1 MMQKML
7 KIKTTRGISLVEML
21 VAVAI
26 IAMLAGII
34 YPSISDSRK
43 TSRDLDR
50 VKALNDLE
58 GALALY
64 YLDHKQYPSLV
75 PNLPTSDPDFEYGS
89 NLSGFYYNKTDS
101 SGQCTTNKFRG
112 GDETTQLTA
121 DYLAFDNSSSV
132 GFLEELYDG
141 GYINNPYWKDPT
153 TPAQTDPF
161 NCRYV
166 TRRGEDNNAQGGMTD
181 NVQHYLLHCN
191 LEERADLEA
200 NDGGKNSTVYEIISP
215 GAPWI
220 CICGT
225 DGQASGSSCSQ
236 Y

>member
-1 MMQKML
+1 MMQRTP

-26 IAMLAGII
+26 IAMLVGIV

-43 TSRDLDR
+43 MSRDLDR

-64 YLDHKQYPSLV
+64 YLDHKQYPSTV
-75 PNLPTSDPDFEYGS
+75 PNVPAASFGS
-89 NLSGFYYNKTDS
+89 SLSGFFYNKADS
-101 SGQCTTNKFRG
+101 SGQCVTGSSGKFSG
-112 GDETTQLTA
+112 GSSGTFTA

-141 GYINNPYWKDPT
+141 GYITNPYWKDPT
-153 TPAQTDPF
+153 IPAQTDPF

-166 TRRGEDNNAQGGMTD
+166 TRRDEDNDAQGGRTD

-225 DGQASGSSCSQ
+225 DGQASGSSCAQ